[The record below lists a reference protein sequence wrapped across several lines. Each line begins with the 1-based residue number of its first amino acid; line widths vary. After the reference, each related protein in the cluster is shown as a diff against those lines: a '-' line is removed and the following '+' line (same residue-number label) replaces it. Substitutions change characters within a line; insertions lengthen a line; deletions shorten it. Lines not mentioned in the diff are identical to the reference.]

1 MLICLTAVLDAVDL
15 PVLVGSGVTADNYD
29 QFRAAHAVVVGS
41 HFKHN
46 GVWSNELDPDRL
58 RRFMQHVAD
67 VRRKQLETTMI
78 M

>member
-41 HFKHN
+41 HFKRN
-46 GVWSNELDPDRL
+46 GLWSNELDPDRL

-67 VRRKQLETTMI
+67 VRRKQVETTMI